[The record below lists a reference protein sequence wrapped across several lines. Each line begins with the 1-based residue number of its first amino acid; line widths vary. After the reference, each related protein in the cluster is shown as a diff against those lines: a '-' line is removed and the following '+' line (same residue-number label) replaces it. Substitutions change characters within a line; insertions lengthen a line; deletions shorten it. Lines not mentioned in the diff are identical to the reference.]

1 MSTFAAAF
9 RNAWSRIA
17 EKNGVKVAIRGVRIV
32 FAPVIF
38 VGSAYNG
45 MAKTSPFVTGF
56 LTTGFKTT
64 AADAFAQKV
73 IEKREKI
80 DWRRNAMFT
89 TFGFFYLGGFQY
101 YLYNVKFVQ
110 WAPMFKRNF
119 GHYGSAMIQVF
130 LDQFVHHPLMYF
142 PTFYAL
148 KATIEQR
155 PLFDGRN
162 SAATRFQSEIG
173 DSCKALWAVW
183 VPAQIINF
191 TFVPTHLRIPFVAAT
206 SFGWTVILSVMQG
219 TFDSKNTS
227 YKLRSRVSSYLSG
240 QTLSPQPTGLKN
252 IGQASKST

>member
-1 MSTFAAAF
+1 MSNFSKAF
-9 RNAWSRIA
+9 HVVVS
-17 EKNGVKVAIRGVRIV
+17 GVRII

-38 VGSAYNG
+38 VGSAYNS
-45 MAKTSPFVTGF
+45 MAKISPFTTGF
-56 LTTGFKTT
+56 LTTGLKTT

-73 IEKREKI
+73 IEKRQDI

-130 LDQFVHHPLMYF
+130 LDQFVHHPLLYF

-155 PLFDGRN
+155 PLIEGRN
-162 SAATRFQSEIG
+162 SAVTRYQAEIS

-183 VPAQIINF
+183 VPAQIVNF

-219 TFDSKNTS
+219 SFDAKNTS
-227 YKLRSRVSSYLSG
+227 YKLRSRVSAYLSG
-240 QTLSPQPTGLKN
+240 QTLSPQPAVKPG
-252 IGQASKST
+252 SS